1 MSYQEKRT
9 ITSIISGLLVLAVYC
24 IYAFVIAQP
33 EVGDIRFWA
42 VTMLIFIGV
51 GIGVTVVIQIIF
63 HILLSVAIA
72 VKERNCDEKKI
83 NKSIEAAVV
92 EDEMDKLIEL
102 KSMRVSMV
110 IVGIAFVAGL
120 IMLALGGSGALM
132 LNILFLGGGFGSI
145 LEGLVSLRYYRR
157 GVRNA

>member
-9 ITSIISGLLVLAVYC
+9 ITSIISGLLVLAAYC
-24 IYAFVIAQP
+24 IYAFVIARP

-63 HILLSVAIA
+63 HIMLSIGIA
-72 VKERNCDEKKI
+72 VKERAYDEKKVG
-83 NKSIEAAVV
+83 KSIEAAVV

-102 KSMRVSMV
+102 KSLRVSFV

-120 IMLALGGSGALM
+120 ILLTLGGSAALM
-132 LNILFLGGGFGSI
+132 LNMLFLGSSFGSVV
-145 LEGLVSLRYYRR
+145 EGLVSLRYYRK